1 MMYGKQ
7 EASLIRKEFWTSLG
21 LYLRPLAGADGE
33 QVNWLNYKTGVKH
46 MYFRMD
52 ADKKMVS
59 IGIELRQADDELR
72 KDYYGRLLQMKAMLE
87 EEMGEEWGWEEDS
100 FDEDGRAV
108 SRISTSIDGVNIFNK
123 ADWPA
128 MISFLKPR
136 MLALDNF
143 WWQVKDMFL

>member
-1 MMYGKQ
+1 M
-7 EASLIRKEFWTSLG
+7 
-21 LYLRPLAGADGE
+21 GADGG

-52 ADKKMVS
+52 ADKKKAS
-59 IGIELRQADDELR
+59 IGIELKQADDELR
-72 KDYYGRLLQMKAMLE
+72 KDYYGRLLQMKAVLE
-87 EEMGEEWGWEEDS
+87 EEMGEEWVWEEDS
-100 FDEDGRAV
+100 FDEDGRPV
-108 SRISTSIDGVNIFNK
+108 SRISTSIDSVNIFNK

-143 WWQVKDMFL
+143 WWQVKDLFL

>member
-1 MMYGKQ
+1 MYGKQ